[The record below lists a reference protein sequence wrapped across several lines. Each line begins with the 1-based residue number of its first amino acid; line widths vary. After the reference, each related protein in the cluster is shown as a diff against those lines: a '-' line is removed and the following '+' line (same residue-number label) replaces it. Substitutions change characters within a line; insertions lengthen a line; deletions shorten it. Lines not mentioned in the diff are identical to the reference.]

1 MMVSIGLPFMPPL
14 SLISSTAI
22 NVPRNWVSSMTDMKP
37 VLENSTPTRH
47 GSDVRWLWFKA
58 PIIPLRSFLFF
69 ADRLLGREVWRFV
82 AVA

>member
-1 MMVSIGLPFMPPL
+1 
-14 SLISSTAI
+14 
-22 NVPRNWVSSMTDMKP
+22 MTDMKP